1 MLVHRFQEEVNII
14 VDEMHR
20 HITSLKMQHHKLT
33 AMVEVQCREPSLLS
47 ILKRRLQEL
56 QDNIATAKMSY
67 SPAFQGGT
75 TVLQQLLQ
83 QDSETSKDEL
93 EMESSDELEIE
104 SSDEDLIEDI

>member
-1 MLVHRFQEEVNII
+1 MFTTLSENEEEVNII
-14 VDEMHR
+14 VDEMYR
-20 HITSLKMQHHKLT
+20 HITSVEMQHHKLT

-47 ILKRRLQEL
+47 ILKRRIQEL

-75 TVLQQLLQ
+75 TVLAQLLQ
-83 QDSETSKDEL
+83 QESEMSKE
-93 EMESSDELEIE
+93 EMELE